1 MNDPKDAAGR
11 PDDEKE
17 PAKGKDLPVPKPATP
32 EAAIIKKVEALVVEI
47 VEPMKVPV
55 EFNHPSNPVGRPTKY
70 RDSMCQQVITFIKER
85 VAMGMCPTKEG
96 LAYDLMIDIGTLA
109 DWRKKIPEFNQAV
122 KVLNTIQADILIH
135 KGLTKKYDSFLVQF
149 LLKNNHGYHDR
160 MEIDARVE
168 IGTQIFIVGGQEIKF

>member
-11 PDDEKE
+11 PDDDKE
-17 PAKGKDLPVPKPATP
+17 PVKGNTLPVPKPGTP
-32 EAAIIKKVEALVVEI
+32 EAAISNKSEALEVEI
-47 VEPMKVPV
+47 VNPAKVPL

-70 RDSMCQQVITFIKER
+70 RSSMCQQVIKFIKES
-85 VAMGMCPTKEG
+85 VAMGMTPTKAG
-96 LAYDLMIDIGTLA
+96 LAMDLMVSKMTIID
-109 DWRKKIPEFNQAV
+109 WVKKIPEFSCAV
-122 KVLNTIQADILIH
+122 SVLTTIQEDILIH

-168 IGTQIFIVGGQEIKF
+168 VGEQIFIIGDQEIHF